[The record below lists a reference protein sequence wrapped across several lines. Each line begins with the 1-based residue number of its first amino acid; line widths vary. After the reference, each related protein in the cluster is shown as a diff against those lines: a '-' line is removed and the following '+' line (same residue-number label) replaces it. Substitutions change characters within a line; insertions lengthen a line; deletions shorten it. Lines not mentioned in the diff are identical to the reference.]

1 MLLLNKSYEP
11 ITICTLKKA
20 LTLYFL
26 QKAEIVSANENL
38 FIHSASSAIPIPTVI
53 RLNYY
58 IRRPFHEVQLTR
70 KNILRRDKHI
80 CAYCG
85 RGDLPLTIDH
95 IVPKS
100 MGGDDSWVNLITAC
114 LPCNNKKGN
123 RTPQSAGMKL
133 LYQPYKPTYVR
144 FLINSLNRVN
154 EDWKTFLFQ
163 S

>member
-1 MLLLNKSYEP
+1 MLNKSYEP

-20 LTLYFL
+20 VTLLFL
-26 QKAEIVSANENL
+26 QKAEIVSSNENK
-38 FIHSASSAIPIPTVI
+38 FIHSASAEFPVPTVI
-53 RLNYY
+53 KLNYY
-58 IRRPFHEVQLTR
+58 IKRPYNEVMLTR
-70 KNILRRDKHI
+70 KNLLRRDKHI

-100 MGGDDSWVNLITAC
+100 LGGEDSWNNLITAC

-123 RTPQSAGMKL
+123 RTPQQAGMHL
-133 LYQPYKPTYVR
+133 LYQPYRPTYVR
-144 FLINSLNRVN
+144 FLINSLNRVDEN
-154 EDWKTFLFQ
+154 WKTFLFQ

>member
-11 ITICTLKKA
+11 ISICTIKKA
-20 LTLYFL
+20 ITLTFL
-26 QKAEIVSANENL
+26 NKAEVVSENNSK
-38 FIHSASSAIPIPTVI
+38 FIHSSKLSLPLPSVI
-53 RLNYY
+53 KLNYY
-58 IRRPFHEVQLTR
+58 VKRPYREVMLSR

-95 IVPKS
+95 IIPKS
-100 MGGDDSWVNLITAC
+100 NGGEDTWENLITAC

-123 RTPQSAGMKL
+123 RTPAQAEMKL
-133 LYQPYKPTYVR
+133 RFKPFKPSYII
-144 FLINSLNRVN
+144 FLANTLNRIDEN
-154 EDWKTFLFQ
+154 WKTFLFQ